1 MVYIVH
7 IHSSYFLLQ
16 KFSINSIILYFYNN
30 TKIQLKDGQKFTL
43 VNEDITGDE
52 EKVSV
57 TPAGV
62 ITGLQEGTVNVT
74 VSYEG
79 LQDIITVT
87 VGA

>member
-1 MVYIVH
+1 MPYSNVTLDNSKLTFK
-7 IHSSYFLLQ
+7 SS
-16 KFSINSIILYFYNN
+16 
-30 TKIQLKDGQKFTL
+30 
-43 VNEDITGDE
+43 DE

-62 ITGLQEGTVNVT
+62 ITGLQEGTANVT